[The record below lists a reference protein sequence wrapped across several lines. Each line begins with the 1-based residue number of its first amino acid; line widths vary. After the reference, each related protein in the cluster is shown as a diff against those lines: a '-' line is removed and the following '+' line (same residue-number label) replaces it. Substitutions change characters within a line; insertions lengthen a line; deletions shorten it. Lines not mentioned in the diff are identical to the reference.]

1 MKSNGAASKTRSAK
15 RKADPETRIRR
26 VIEKWFITE
35 PLLFGTILTHRL
47 GPNLHT
53 ETIRTGHGRL
63 EYHPQFIE
71 LLDDETLEE
80 VLKLETIRIV
90 LGHPYARR
98 LPSGETSYLA
108 SNITLKEHLRTSLPL
123 PSAAEVFGDDSLSKQ
138 YYELYC
144 DRLAEK
150 SSPLS
155 SPTALPS
162 SPEGPT
168 DSSHGGSSAEESS
181 APMENARAKGGAV
194 PTVAD
199 HFDSRG
205 GSERTQMWQEDSL
218 MREQINNVIR
228 EVELSQSWGAL
239 PGSLVAMIR
248 AMLKPRLDYRKIL
261 RSFGT
266 SILASR
272 RELTR
277 FKPSRRYG
285 FDYMGSRYALRTK
298 LLVAVDVS
306 GSISDG
312 DLEHAYS
319 VINRLFQYGIE
330 TIDTLQFD
338 TELKGPVD
346 TFARKRFQVDV
357 LGRGGT
363 NFGPVLEYIDVHRD
377 YDGLIIITDGIAPKP
392 SKPKNRKTRVLWLFT
407 SESTYEQSAKVLEP
421 IGRAVFIRPASAAG
435 TYRKG
440 SARS

>member
-1 MKSNGAASKTRSAK
+1 MKSNGAASKTRTAK

-53 ETIRTGHGRL
+53 ETIRTGHGRV
-63 EYHPQFIE
+63 EYHPHFIDE
-71 LLDDETLEE
+71 LDDETLEE
-80 VLKLETIRIV
+80 ILKLETIRIV

-98 LPSGETSYLA
+98 PPSGEMSYLA

-150 SSPLS
+150 SSPS
-155 SPTALPS
+155 APRGRA
-162 SPEGPT
+162 
-168 DSSHGGSSAEESS
+168 DSGAGGSSAEPSS
-181 APMENARAKGGAV
+181 APVENARANEGVV
-194 PTVAD
+194 PTVED
-199 HFDSRG
+199 HFDARG
-205 GSERTQMWQEDSL
+205 GSERTQLWQEDSL
-218 MREQINNVIR
+218 MREQINNVIC

-239 PGSLVAMIR
+239 PGSVVAMIR
-248 AMLKPRLDYRKIL
+248 ALLKPRLDYRKIL

-330 TIDTLQFD
+330 TMDTLQFD
-338 TELKGPVD
+338 TEIKGPVD
-346 TFARKRFQVDV
+346 TFTRKRFQVDV

-363 NFGPVLEYIDVHRD
+363 NFGPVLEYIDKHRD
-377 YDGLIIITDGIAPKP
+377 YDGLIIITDGFAPKP

-407 SESTYEQSAKVLEP
+407 SETTYEQSAKVLEP
-421 IGRAVFIRPASAAG
+421 IGRAVFIRPASAARI
-435 TYRKG
+435 YRKG
-440 SARS
+440 SVRS